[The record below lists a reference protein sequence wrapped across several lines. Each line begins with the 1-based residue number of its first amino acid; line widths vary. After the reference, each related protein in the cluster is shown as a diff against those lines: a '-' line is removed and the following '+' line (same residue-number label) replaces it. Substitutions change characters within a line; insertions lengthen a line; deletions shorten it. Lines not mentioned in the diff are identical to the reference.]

1 MYNIVRS
8 YKNGTPEIIEED
20 VTLAEAQAH
29 CQNPATKGEDWF
41 DGYVDSVVVDV
52 HTIAGDEQAD
62 NNTLESI

>member
-29 CQNPATKGEDWF
+29 C
-41 DGYVDSVVVDV
+41 
-52 HTIAGDEQAD
+52 DEQAD